1 MVSKDTI
8 MKKAIDDCLEEMFQ
22 KSQPKASYFDYVEKV
37 KRGEISKEEKVFEH
51 HYLNKTQFDYIANKY
66 KKAYR
71 LERTWIPNIDFLLDC
86 LKQGGFKTVYKPL
99 IEGGEPVRNAE
110 KTPSLDLVI
119 GKENA
124 QKVFNL
130 IEDIRDFYKFDKDE
144 AQFDFNVYLGCSP
157 TSNAETVKEYWKSQG
172 IDIEIDTTE
181 LSEDDYW
188 ELDNF
193 GHLLNEEEE

>member
-1 MVSKDTI
+1 MIDKDTI

-37 KRGEISKEEKVFEH
+37 KRGEISKEENIFEH

-71 LERTWIPNIDFLLDC
+71 LERTWKPDIDFLLEC
-86 LKQGGFKTVYKPL
+86 LEKGGYRTVYKPL
-99 IEGGEPVRNAE
+99 IEGGDPVRTAE
-110 KTPSLDLVI
+110 KTLSLEWVI

-124 QKVFNL
+124 QKVFDL
-130 IEDIRDFYKFDKDE
+130 IKTFRDYYRFDRDE
-144 AQFDFNVYLGCSP
+144 EVFDFNVYLGCSP
-157 TSNAETVKEYWKSQG
+157 TSNAERVIEYWKSQG

-188 ELDNF
+188 EIDNF
-193 GHLLNEEEE
+193 GHLLDEEEE